1 MIKDRM
7 IKSFREANGGLFGVS
22 EKADVGTSYQEMAKR
37 GVVLMGWADPYMPD
51 RSFPDHLKV
60 AFLEALEDPSASHYT
75 APVGSSELKQVIA
88 EKLKK
93 FNKLDVIADRNILI
107 TPGSDSGLYLA
118 ILPFIEKGDEVLIPS
133 PSYPNNYTD
142 VEIMGGKP
150 VPVLLREEDGYQ
162 LDIKVLEEKVTDRTK
177 MLILTH
183 PNNPTTTVYN
193 RRSLEGLRDLC
204 VKHDLILV
212 CDQAFEDYTF
222 ENEMITPASL
232 EGMWE
237 RTLSVFSYS
246 KGFGLS
252 GLRVG
257 YIVACDEIMDSLYA
271 NAVAVIGATS
281 TIAQNALLHVYE
293 DPAVME
299 EFAKTFDSRRRKAY
313 EIFKDEEKLSCTMPE
328 SGFLFWLDVSKL
340 GDSGKIVSY
349 LLEKANVS
357 VNDGNNYGPGGK
369 GHLRIVLGVYK
380 DDEVVCDALY
390 RIRDALREYGKLK
403 DEQKT

>member
-1 MIKDRM
+1 MIKEKM
-7 IKSFREANGGLFGVS
+7 IKSFREASGGLFGES
-22 EKADVGTSYQEMAKR
+22 EKADVGTSYQEMAKN
-37 GVVLMGWADPYMPD
+37 GVALMGWADPYMPD
-51 RSFPDHLKV
+51 RSFPEHIRK
-60 AFLEALEDPSASHYT
+60 AFIDALEDRSASHYT
-75 APVGSSELKQVIA
+75 APVGSSELKQVLA

-93 FNKLDVIADRNILI
+93 FNKLEVVADRNILI

-118 ILPFIEKGDEVLIPS
+118 ILPFIEKDDEVLIPS

-142 VEIMGGKP
+142 VEIMGGKV
-150 VPVLLREEDGYQ
+150 VPILLKPEDGYQ
-162 LDIKVLEEKVTDRTK
+162 LDLKQMEDKITSRTK
-177 MLILTH
+177 MIILTH

-204 VKHDLILV
+204 VKHDLVLV

-232 EGMWE
+232 AGMWE
-237 RTLSVFSYS
+237 RTVSVFSYS
-246 KGFGLS
+246 KGAGLS

-281 TIAQNALLHVYE
+281 TAAQIALTHCYE
-293 DPAVME
+293 DDSFMK
-299 EFAKTFDSRRRKAY
+299 EFEKSFDKRRKKAY
-313 EIFKDEEKLSCTMPE
+313 EIFSNEEKLSCLMPE

-340 GDSGKIVSY
+340 GDSSKIVSY
-349 LLEKANVS
+349 LLKKAHVS
-357 VNDGNNYGPGGK
+357 VNDGKNYGPGGE

-380 DDEVVCDALY
+380 DDEVVYDTLY
-390 RIRDALREYGKLK
+390 RIRDALREF
-403 DEQKT
+403 ETSQV